1 MNNDLETKRERLRNL
16 LAAYGADPKHWPQQD
31 RDELQAWFQSS
42 GELVKET
49 GDAQALDRLLD
60 TQTPP
65 KMPLGAI
72 GRAMAKTADIPQA
85 HKTTAPFK
93 SGIVPIS
100 ALLAASLVFGIYLGM
115 TVTTERYLLGATAL
129 LSDDWGETS
138 YANLQKEMNEDWL

>member
-1 MNNDLETKRERLRNL
+1 MSNDLETKRERLRNV
-16 LAAYGADPKHWPQQD
+16 LAAYGADPKHWPQLD
-31 RDELQAWFQSS
+31 RDDLEGWFKAS
-42 GELVKET
+42 GELAQET
-49 GDAQALDRLLD
+49 AQAKVLDRLLD

-72 GRAMAKTADIPQA
+72 GRVMAKTADIPQTQ
-85 HKTTAPFK
+85 KTTAPFK
-93 SGIVPIS
+93 TGIIPIS

-129 LSDDWGETS
+129 LSDDWGETT